1 MKRLNALEWADGLCF
16 VAFGVRVGIR
26 VTAPEVLPDLLGCLP
41 PEWRLSTTRS
51 VQWLYSLVSAPS
63 RRHPSRL
70 LHTLYSGPD
79 HLTQGSDFQ
88 RLRRILA
95 SDIQAQ
101 LALTSPWRVFVHAG
115 AVGWR
120 GRAIVLPGDN
130 ETGKS
135 TLTAALVKA
144 GATFFSDEFAVLDRR
159 GRVHP
164 YPLPLRLREEGGIRS
179 REIRVEE
186 IGGKPASKPLPVG
199 LILSLRYDPDGPGRL
214 QALTSGRGAM
224 ELPVNATQARLR
236 PGRVVE
242 AVGRAAEDATVL
254 KGRRGEAGEMA
265 KEVLSS
271 VCGCW

>member
-1 MKRLNALEWADGLCF
+1 MERLNALEWADGLCF

-26 VTAPEVLPDLLGCLP
+26 VTSPEVLPDLLGCLP
-41 PEWRLSTTRS
+41 PGWKPSKSRS
-51 VQWLYSLVSAPS
+51 VQWLYSLVSSPS
-63 RRHPSRL
+63 RRHTSRL
-70 LHTLYSGPD
+70 LYSLYSGPD
-79 HLTQGSDFQ
+79 HLTQGSDFH
-88 RLRRILA
+88 RIRRILA

-135 TLTAALVKA
+135 TLTAALVRA

-164 YPLPLRLREEGGIRS
+164 YPLPLRLREEGRIRS
-179 REIRVEE
+179 RDVTVEE
-186 IGGKPASKPLPVG
+186 LGGRPSSKPLPVG
-199 LILSLRYDPDGPGRL
+199 MILSLRYDPGGPGRL

-224 ELPVNATQARLR
+224 ELLVNATQTRLR
-236 PGRVVE
+236 PARVVE
-242 AVGRAAEDATVL
+242 AVGKAAENATVL
-254 KGRRGEAGEMA
+254 KGRRGEAEDMA
-265 KEVLSS
+265 RSVLSRLGRS
-271 VCGCW
+271 W

>member
-1 MKRLNALEWADGLCF
+1 MERLNALEWADGLCF

-26 VTAPEVLPDLLGCLP
+26 VTSPEVLPDLLGCLP
-41 PEWRLSTTRS
+41 PGWKPSKSRS
-51 VQWLYSLVSAPS
+51 VQWLYSLVSSPS
-63 RRHPSRL
+63 RRHTSRL
-70 LHTLYSGPD
+70 LYSLYSGPD
-79 HLTQGSDFQ
+79 HLTQGSDFH
-88 RLRRILA
+88 RIRRILA

-135 TLTAALVKA
+135 TLTAALVRA

-164 YPLPLRLREEGGIRS
+164 YPLPLRLREEGRIRS
-179 REIRVEE
+179 RDVTVEE
-186 IGGKPASKPLPVG
+186 LGGRPSSKPLPVG
-199 LILSLRYDPDGPGRL
+199 MILSLRYDPGGPGRL

-224 ELPVNATQARLR
+224 ELLVNATQTRLR
-236 PGRVVE
+236 PARVVE
-242 AVGRAAEDATVL
+242 AVGKAAENATVL
-254 KGRRGEAGEMA
+254 KGRRGEAEDMA
-265 KEVLSS
+265 RSVLSRVGRS
-271 VCGCW
+271 W